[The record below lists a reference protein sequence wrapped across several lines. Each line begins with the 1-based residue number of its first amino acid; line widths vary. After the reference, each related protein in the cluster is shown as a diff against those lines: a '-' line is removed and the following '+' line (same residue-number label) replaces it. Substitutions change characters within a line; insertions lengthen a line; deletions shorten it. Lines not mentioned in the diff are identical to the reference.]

1 MTKTS
6 TNMQSALF
14 LGAFAVSSVIAG
26 IACSGNPSSSADPTL
41 DPQTSP
47 SGTDPAAA
55 SQCKSCV
62 QASECARGDV
72 CAQFGGDSFCAAE
85 CTKAADC
92 ATGTTCA
99 PLAGTNGASVKACVP
114 DGDLCGAAMPG
125 TGGSSGGGSGGGGS
139 SGGSGGVPV
148 DAGGPVVGSIG
159 ASGGSISRLYFAVVG
174 DTRPPVIN
182 DTKAYP
188 SAVITKIYSDLEALS
203 PRPPFAVTTGD
214 YLFSTGNGTQAA
226 PQLDM
231 YLQAR
236 QAFSNVVFPALG
248 NHECTGAVTSNCGT
262 GNKDGLTAN
271 YTAFLS
277 KLLAPIGQ
285 TSPNYVINV
294 DATDKSWTS
303 KLVFVA
309 GNAWSP
315 SDAAWL
321 ETTLSVPTTYTFIV
335 RHEPKAASTAPGCK
349 ASEAIMANHPYTL
362 AIVGH
367 THTYG
372 RTGPRQVTI
381 GNGGAPLTGGANFG
395 FGLIQQRA
403 DGAIEVNM
411 VDYVTGKADAGFGF
425 ALHADGSAAP

>member
-1 MTKTS
+1 MTKITS

-14 LGAFAVSSVIAG
+14 LAAFAVSSVIAG
-26 IACSGNPSSSADPTL
+26 IACAGSASSSADAPV

-47 SGTDPAAA
+47 SGTDPGAAA
-55 SQCKSCV
+55 HCTACV
-62 QASECARGDV
+62 QGSDCAKGEA
-72 CAQFGGDSFCAAE
+72 CAQFGGDSFCAST
-85 CTKAADC
+85 CTSASNCAA
-92 ATGTTCA
+92 GTTCTSVTA
-99 PLAGTNGASVKACVP
+99 TDGVSVKACVP
-114 DGDLCGAAMPG
+114 DGDVCGASIPG
-125 TGGSSGGGSGGGGS
+125 AGASAGGGGA
-139 SGGSGGVPV
+139 GGAGGGAGVPL
-148 DAGGPVVGSIG
+148 DAGGPVVGAVG
-159 ASGGSISRLYFAVVG
+159 ASGGSLSRLYFAVVG

-188 SAVITKIYSDLEALS
+188 TPVITKIYADLEALS

-231 YLQAR
+231 YLHAR
-236 QAFSNVVFPALG
+236 EGFSNVVFPALG

-262 GNKDGLTAN
+262 GNKDGLTNN
-271 YTAFLS
+271 YSAFLS

-285 TSPNYVINV
+285 TNPNYVIRI

-315 SDAAWL
+315 SDASWL
-321 ETTLSVPTTYTFIV
+321 ETTLAIPTTYTFIV

-381 GNGGAPLTGGANFG
+381 GNGGAPLTGGASFG
-395 FGLIQQRA
+395 FGLLQQRA

-411 VDYVTGKADAGFGF
+411 VDYATGKADASFRF
-425 ALHADGSAAP
+425 ALHPDGSAAL